1 MSKEAELAHPG
12 ALGLA
17 GFGLTTVLL
26 NIHNA
31 GLVEVPL
38 VTYCYGFFYG
48 GVAQVIAGLID
59 AKRGDIFG
67 LTAFTSYGL
76 FWIGLSLGV
85 LLDWLGVVKLS
96 FVELGYVMLMWGIFT
111 AYLTPGS
118 FKITKFA
125 LPLVF
130 VSLTTLF
137 FLLSAAFF
145 ILAAGGS
152 ALMLKVAGVEGIIC
166 GLSAMYASAGIV
178 LNTHLK
184 KTVIP
189 L

>member
-1 MSKEAELAHPG
+1 MSKEGGLANPG

-38 VTYCYGFFYG
+38 VTFCYGFFYG
-48 GVAQVIAGLID
+48 GIAQVIAGILD
-59 AKRGDIFG
+59 GKRGDIFG

-76 FWIGLSLGV
+76 FWLGLSLAT
-85 LLDWLGVVKLS
+85 LLNWLKVVQLS
-96 FVELGYVMLMWGIFT
+96 TVELGYVMLMWGIFT
-111 AYLTPGS
+111 LYLTVGS
-118 FKITKFA
+118 FKITRFA
-125 LPLVF
+125 VPAVF
-130 VSLTTLF
+130 VTLTILF

-145 ILAAGGS
+145 TLAAGGS
-152 ALMLKVAGVEGIIC
+152 VALLRVAGAEGILC
-166 GLSAMYASAGIV
+166 GLLALYASAGIV
-178 LNTHLK
+178 LNTHLGRE
-184 KTVIP
+184 VLP

>member
-1 MSKEAELAHPG
+1 MSKEEGLAHPG

-38 VTYCYGFFYG
+38 VTFCYGFFYG
-48 GVAQVIAGLID
+48 GMAQVIAGLID

-76 FWIGLSLGV
+76 FWIGLSLAV
-85 LLDWLGVVKLS
+85 LIDWLGIVKVS
-96 FVELGYVMLMWGIFT
+96 PVELGFVMLMWGLFT

-118 FKITKFA
+118 FKITRFA
-125 LPLVF
+125 LPFVF
-130 VSLTTLF
+130 ITLTILF

-145 ILAAGGS
+145 ALAAGGS
-152 ALMLKVAGVEGIIC
+152 PLLLRIAGVEGIIC
-166 GLSAMYASAGIV
+166 GLSAMYTSAGIV

-184 KTVIP
+184 RTVIP